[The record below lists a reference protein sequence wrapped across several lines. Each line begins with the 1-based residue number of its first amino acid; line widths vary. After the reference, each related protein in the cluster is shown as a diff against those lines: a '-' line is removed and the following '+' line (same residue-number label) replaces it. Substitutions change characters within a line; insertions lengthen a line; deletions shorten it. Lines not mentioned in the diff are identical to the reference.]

1 MPKHQFRK
9 LFIKFATFTIPTNKF
24 CNYYFFFT
32 FHFKVWLSWKS
43 NYAFFCKKGILKT
56 NDVCHSLIS
65 WLHKTKKI
73 WFLEIHFNVSLF
85 CNPGE
90 KVLILFESTG
100 QICPLAFMILKDIL
114 PWIGEQLHIEIY
126 FQKNSRN
133 ADICVFLWK
142 IVGT

>member
-1 MPKHQFRK
+1 MPHLQYPQISFV
-9 LFIKFATFTIPTNKF
+9 III
-24 CNYYFFFT
+24 FFVT
-32 FHFKVWLSWKS
+32 FHISKFGYPVSLTML
-43 NYAFFCKKGILKT
+43 FFVKKRILKT

-65 WLHKTKKI
+65 WLHETKEI